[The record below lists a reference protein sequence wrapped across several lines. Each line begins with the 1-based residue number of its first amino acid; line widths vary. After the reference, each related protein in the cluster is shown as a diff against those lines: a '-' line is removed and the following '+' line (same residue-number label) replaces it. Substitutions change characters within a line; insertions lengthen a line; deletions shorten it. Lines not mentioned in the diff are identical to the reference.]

1 VVAMK
6 KGEYRIKKIDAQNE
20 IEKRDKKSTS
30 ERLSIPF
37 IFSRYTEVRPID
49 PGDMFIACV
58 TSDESPGKNSD
69 CEKRIRTDLSKTDQP
84 TCPR

>member
-1 VVAMK
+1 MFLYLITK
-6 KGEYRIKKIDAQNE
+6 
-20 IEKRDKKSTS
+20 
-30 ERLSIPF
+30 
-37 IFSRYTEVRPID
+37 RYTKVRPID